1 MTIWH
6 IIEIILFII
15 LFMAIFAHKKVM
27 ENLDDR
33 IRELEEDI
41 EKDETD
47 KYETDKQNHL
57 NKII

>member
-6 IIEIILFII
+6 IIEIILFIV
-15 LFMAIFAHKKVM
+15 LFMAVFAHKEVM
-27 ENLDDR
+27 KNLDDR